1 MTYVLDASVAV
12 KWYLP
17 VDTEPLS
24 RQALE
29 VQMDYDERHIEL
41 IVPDHFWL
49 ECGNVFWK
57 AFRQRRI
64 SRPTAERA
72 IESIQ
77 ASGILSIPSQPLLQH
92 AFRIAVNH
100 ERTVCDATYV
110 ALAHDSGAPL
120 LTADERLANALAARF
135 PIRWLGAYARYAP

>member
-1 MTYVLDASVAV
+1 
-12 KWYLP
+12 LP
-17 VDTEPLS
+17 TAAEPLS
-24 RQALE
+24 RQAGDVLS
-29 VQMDYDERHIEL
+29 DYDDKRIEL
-41 IVPDHFWL
+41 IVPGLFWL
-49 ECGNVFWK
+49 EFGN
-57 AFRQRRI
+57 AFCNAVRRGRI
-64 SRPTAERA
+64 SQVTAERA

-110 ALAHDSGAPL
+110 ALARESGAPL

-135 PIRWLGAYARYAP
+135 PICWLGAYARYAP